1 MGVVNLLRILT
12 SCSTKQDHKMA
23 GSGFSS
29 SDGPAEKLL
38 LFDSLEYKNK
48 NK

>member
-1 MGVVNLLRILT
+1 MGVANLLLILT

-29 SDGPAEKLL
+29 SDGTAQKLL
-38 LFDSLEYKNK
+38 VTLQFLRILK
-48 NK
+48 